1 MKAGDKARVVHPV
14 IMGTVHMRRFNAQDE
29 VELLL
34 VWTDPATG
42 AEQSRWFVER
52 ELEAVQQESET

>member
-14 IMGTVHMRRFNAQDE
+14 IQGTVQARRFNAQDE

-42 AEQSRWFVER
+42 SEQSRWFVER
-52 ELEAVQQESET
+52 ELEAVQQEGGA